1 MAPSAGAAPA
11 AHIDEEAW
19 EDEVEEA
26 PPAATQVGAAP
37 MRRAAPSPS
46 APAARASRTSVP
58 ASQRGSRVNPRLAVA
73 GPSRLSDRA
82 IEEYH
87 YVARDLRNIGMLI
100 AVMVVILLIAFVAF
114 TALGVGKTA

>member
-1 MAPSAGAAPA
+1 M
-11 AHIDEEAW
+11 
-19 EDEVEEA
+19 
-26 PPAATQVGAAP
+26 
-37 MRRAAPSPS
+37 
-46 APAARASRTSVP
+46 
-58 ASQRGSRVNPRLAVA
+58 A